1 MSFILQKRKWGGG
14 QTGDVTG
21 PNITRLESDSAG
33 FEASAD

>member
-1 MSFILQKRKWGGG
+1 MSFILQKRKRGG

-21 PNITRLESDSAG
+21 PNITRLESDSTG